1 MSPFTD
7 ARMHLGI
14 ELGGAGHHPGAAR
27 WTGQDPATAAGVR
40 HHLALVLAAA
50 RRGLDY
56 VALPG
61 PGPDGGADGGP
72 DALAL
77 ATRIAPL
84 AGGVGLVP
92 AVPVTGA
99 DPAALAAAVGALDT
113 ASAGRTGWQ
122 PEVPAAVGAPVTG
135 VDAVVGTAAGRW
147 RRAEETIEQVAQL
160 QAARTGRRPLVVL
173 RADDPAALPVVARW
187 ADVVR
192 VAAPGLDAADQAR
205 DRVRATVA
213 AAGRDPDEV
222 AVMVDVEVHLAAD
235 RHLARADL
243 AELDALEAAAPSSM
257 RVVGTPADVAD
268 LVGVTIRL
276 GAADGITLLPLVLPA
291 DLRRIA
297 DDLVPLLAGRGLLRS
312 GWSGLRPV
320 RVPIPAGAPTARR
333 VPA

>member
-1 MSPFTD
+1 
-7 ARMHLGI
+7 MHLGI

-27 WTGQDPATAAGVR
+27 WTGQDPVAAAGVR

-50 RRGLDY
+50 RRGLDF
-56 VALPG
+56 VALPD
-61 PGPDGGADGGP
+61 PGLAGEP

-92 AVPVTGA
+92 AVPAPGV
-99 DPAALAAAVGALDT
+99 DPAALAAAVAALDA
-113 ASAGRTGWQ
+113 ASSGRAGWQ
-122 PEVPAAVGAPVTG
+122 PQVAATG
-135 VDAVVGTAAGRW
+135 SWAH
-147 RRAEETIEQVAQL
+147 AEDTIERVSEL
-160 QAARTGRRPLVVL
+160 QARSGGQRPLVVL

-192 VAAPGLDAADQAR
+192 VAAPGLDAADAAR
-205 DRVRATVA
+205 ARVRAAVA

-235 RHLARADL
+235 RYRAQADL
-243 AELDALEAAAPSSM
+243 VHLDAIEAPADTTEPSAM
-257 RVVGTPADVAD
+257 RVLGTPADIAD
-268 LVGVTIRL
+268 LIGTTIRL

-297 DDLVPLLAGRGLLRS
+297 DDLIPLLAGRGLLRT
-312 GWSGLRPV
+312 GWSGLHRPP
-320 RVPIPAGAPTARR
+320 RVAIPTGAPIAGRIPA
-333 VPA
+333 

>member
-27 WTGQDPATAAGVR
+27 WTGQDPVLAAGVR

-50 RRGLDY
+50 RRGLDF
-56 VALPG
+56 VALPD
-61 PGPDGGADGGP
+61 PGLAGEP

-92 AVPVTGA
+92 AVSATAA
-99 DPAALAAAVGALDT
+99 DPAALAAAVATLDA
-113 ASAGRTGWQ
+113 ASSGRAGWQ
-122 PEVPAAVGAPVTG
+122 PQVPR
-135 VDAVVGTAAGRW
+135 VGTPGGW
-147 RRAEETIEQVAQL
+147 RRAEETIERVSSL
-160 QAARTGRRPLVVL
+160 QAARPGGGRPLVVL
-173 RADDPAALPVVARW
+173 RADDPDALPVAARW

-192 VAAPGLDAADQAR
+192 VAAPGLDAAHAAR
-205 DRVRATVA
+205 DRVRAAVA
-213 AAGRDPDEV
+213 GAGRDPDEV

-235 RHLARADL
+235 RYRARADL
-243 AELDALEAAAPSSM
+243 VELDAIEAPADGAGPSSM
-257 RVVGTPADVAD
+257 RVLGTPADVAD
-268 LVGVTIRL
+268 LIGAALRL
-276 GAADGITLLPLVLPA
+276 GAADGVTLLPVVLPA

-297 DDLVPLLAGRGLLRS
+297 DDLVPLLAGRGLLRT
-312 GWSGLRPV
+312 GWSGLHRPL
-320 RVPIPAGAPTARR
+320 RVPVPTGAPVLGQ